1 MPRKIVDETEI
12 TISEVREDLEK
23 NKETLD
29 EFQQRTYDYVK
40 KFTKIKPKKSI
51 ELIKKLQE
59 QFEIEKTDAVQIVN
73 CMPSSIEEMRSFFV
87 GSKKK
92 IIITSQLE
100 ALLKLLDGFR

>member
-1 MPRKIVDETEI
+1 LPRKITEETEI
-12 TISEVREDLEK
+12 TISEVKEELEK

-40 KFTKIKPKKSI
+40 KFTRLKPKKSI

-59 QFEIEKTDAVQIVN
+59 QFEIERTDAVQIAN
-73 CMPSSIEEMRSFFV
+73 CMPSSIEELRGFFV

-92 IIITSQLE
+92 IIVTSQLE
-100 ALLKLLDGFR
+100 AVLKLLDSFR

>member
-51 ELIKKLQE
+51 ELTKKLQE

-73 CMPSSIEEMRSFFV
+73 CMPSSIEELRGFFV